1 MTNVHK
7 TLTTAV
13 AVILCMTFTAS
24 GQQPEPALT
33 ADTLPSRTISTL
45 SQQPEPAL
53 SADSLQSQPIEQVA
67 IHKLNTIA
75 QDLSDT
81 KENTNPW
88 LTPETWKTIAGIS
101 LYVAIVGLFI
111 SFLSGIISFFN
122 YKEQKDTQRNTER
135 LTLKEQQDIL
145 IDLVR
150 HLYRNLVVTRTIETK
165 MRALKFQAYPSE
177 EHLVKLR
184 IPLEKIKLDSFLST
198 NFTALSNLYL
208 LFRNYNEEILIIKDH
223 FKDQTLNQETK
234 ERDLETLTFKC
245 GFLAS
250 KIYYFL
256 TDNSPKHHKNLKIG
270 KTSIEIII
278 TKLNT
283 YSSSDIQ
290 LKIGEVIKKSQH
302 DNFVSNSGNAIAP
315 EIEQAIE
322 SYKNEKDHFMKIFE
336 SEEQKKAFWEGLKC
350 DIRIECGN
358 KQRAEEMTQHNS
370 EYQYTTDKIYMIK
383 FKPADKTNKTDETN
397 E

>member
-1 MTNVHK
+1 MTNAHK
-7 TLTTAV
+7 TWTTAV
-13 AVILCMTFTAS
+13 AVILCATFTAS
-24 GQQPEPALT
+24 GQQPARTLT

-53 SADSLQSQPIEQVA
+53 SADSLQSPPIEQVA

-81 KENTNPW
+81 KENTNPL
-88 LTPETWKTIAGIS
+88 LTPHFWKTIAGLS
-101 LYVAIVGLFI
+101 LIATIIGGFI
-111 SFLSGIISFFN
+111 SYLT
-122 YKEQKDTQRNTER
+122 YKEQKDTQRNTSR
-135 LTLKEQQDIL
+135 LTIEELQGIL

-165 MRALKFQAYPSE
+165 MRALDFQAYPSE
-177 EHLVKLR
+177 EHLVKLQ

-198 NFTALSNLYL
+198 EFTTLSDLYL
-208 LFRNYNEEILIIKDH
+208 KFRNYNEEVMIIKDH
-223 FKDQTLNQETK
+223 FKDQTLNQEVK
-234 ERDLETLTFKC
+234 KRDLETLTFKC

-250 KIYYFL
+250 QIYSFL
-256 TDNSPKHHKNLKIG
+256 IKTAPNRNKWNLKFG
-270 KTSIEIII
+270 KAST
-278 TKLNT
+278 TPPQND
-283 YSSSDIQ
+283 SSYSDIR

-302 DNFVSNSGNAIAP
+302 ANFASNSGNAIAS
-315 EIEQAIE
+315 EIEQAIVPYE
-322 SYKNEKDHFMKIFE
+322 NKDDHFMKIFDN
-336 SEEQKKAFWEGLKC
+336 EEQKRAFWEGLNR

-358 KQRAEEMTQHNS
+358 KQKAGETEKHHS

-383 FKPADKTNKTDETN
+383 FKPADKTNKTDEKN

>member
-13 AVILCMTFTAS
+13 AVILCMTATAS
-24 GQQPEPALT
+24 GQQPAPPLT
-33 ADTLPSRTISTL
+33 ADTLSQQNVSTL
-45 SQQPEPAL
+45 SQQPEPTPAI
-53 SADSLQSQPIEQVA
+53 DSIPSQPIEQVA
-67 IHKLNTIA
+67 INKLNTIA

-81 KENTNPW
+81 KENTNPL
-88 LTPETWKTIAGIS
+88 LTPNFWKTIAGLS
-101 LYVAIVGLFI
+101 LIVAIIGVVI
-111 SFLSGIISFFN
+111 SYLT
-122 YKEQKDTQRNTER
+122 YKEQKNTKRNTSL
-135 LTLKEQQDIL
+135 LTFEKQQSIL

-165 MRALKFQAYPSE
+165 MRALDFQAYPSE
-177 EHLVKLR
+177 EHLVKLQ

-198 NFTALSNLYL
+198 EFTTLSNLYL
-208 LFRNYNEEILIIKDH
+208 KFRNYNEEVMIIKDH

-234 ERDLETLTFKC
+234 KRDLETLTFKC

-250 KIYYFL
+250 QIYSFL
-256 TDNSPKHHKNLKIG
+256 ANTPKKQKKWKCKFGKNLIK
-270 KTSIEIII
+270 I
-278 TKLNT
+278 TKTQQPQNNNSRNAIRLELV
-283 YSSSDIQ
+283 Q
-290 LKIGEVIKKSQH
+290 KIEESHKKNVA
-302 DNFVSNSGNAIAP
+302 DYSGNAIAP

-358 KQRAEEMTQHNS
+358 KQRAEEMTQLNS